1 MTRFT
6 KENLIKDT
14 SGNVFYMPQDGTN
27 HCQFL
32 ARFKYV
38 KGNAGPFMTFLRKNF
53 TVEEWTALIDSG
65 MTPLK
70 AAETKGFVLQHIKRQ
85 LKKDGFP
92 QTQEGFKAWK
102 ASHPFTFT
110 SYPNWVDTTPIPRT

>member
-6 KENLIKDT
+6 KENLIQDT
-14 SGNVFYMPQDGTN
+14 PGYVFHMPKKGTY
-27 HCQFL
+27 HGSTFI
-32 ARFKYV
+32 ARFKHV

-70 AAETKGFVLQHIKRQ
+70 AAETKGFILQHIKRW

-92 QTQEGFKAWK
+92 QTQEGLKAWE
-102 ASHPFTFT
+102 ASRL
-110 SYPNWVDTTPIPRT
+110 PRI